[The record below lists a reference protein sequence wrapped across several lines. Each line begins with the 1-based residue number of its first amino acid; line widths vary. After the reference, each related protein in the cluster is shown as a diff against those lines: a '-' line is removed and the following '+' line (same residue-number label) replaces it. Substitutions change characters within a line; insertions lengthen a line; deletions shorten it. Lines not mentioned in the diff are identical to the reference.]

1 MSTPKRDGGFRAAFP
16 GEPRR
21 GDSPSPREGLSPQAV
36 DILFPIFEQA
46 SAGAISVDVDS
57 RITWINDSYCRL
69 LEISDPQAVIGRPVA
84 QIIPHTRMPEVIR
97 SGRPILLDI
106 MEAHDQQLVVMR
118 LPVHDEA
125 SGRVIGAVAFILY
138 DDLQPLTPMVSKYR
152 RLQRDLAAAKRA
164 LAKRGAR
171 YEMAD
176 FVGASPEVLEVK
188 RRARLAAARQTP
200 ILLLGET
207 GTGKE
212 VLAQAIHAA
221 SPRAGAPL
229 VAVNVAAVPE
239 SLLEAEF
246 FGVAPGAYTGADKRA
261 RQGKFQLAD
270 GGTLFLDE
278 VGDMPLALQAKLLRA
293 IQEGEVEPL
302 GSNEVQPVDVRLIAA
317 TSRDLEAMVAEG
329 RFRSDLYYRLNVLTI
344 RLPALREHPADMGI
358 LCEALLEKLA
368 LESGEPRAEIT
379 PDAVALLAAQPWP
392 GNIRELRNALEQT
405 LALNEACSVIDAAT
419 LTPALPHPCGEA
431 PATPPLRPLAEAVAE
446 AERQAIRQ
454 ALAACGGN
462 RSRAARLLG
471 IPRSVLYTKLAKLS
485 LNPDN

>member
-1 MSTPKRDGGFRAAFP
+1 M
-16 GEPRR
+16 
-21 GDSPSPREGLSPQAV
+21 
-36 DILFPIFEQA
+36 
-46 SAGAISVDVDS
+46 
-57 RITWINDSYCRL
+57 
-69 LEISDPQAVIGRPVA
+69 
-84 QIIPHTRMPEVIR
+84 
-97 SGRPILLDI
+97 
-106 MEAHDQQLVVMR
+106 
-118 LPVHDEA
+118 
-125 SGRVIGAVAFILY
+125 
-138 DDLQPLTPMVSKYR
+138 
-152 RLQRDLAAAKRA
+152 
-164 LAKRGAR
+164 
-171 YEMAD
+171 
-176 FVGASPEVLEVK
+176 
-188 RRARLAAARQTP
+188 
-200 ILLLGET
+200 
-207 GTGKE
+207 
-212 VLAQAIHAA
+212 LAQAIHAA

-302 GSNEVQPVDVRLIAA
+302 GSNEVQPVNVRLIAA
-317 TSRDLEAMVAEG
+317 TSRDLETMVAEG

-405 LALNEACSVIDAAT
+405 LALHEACSVIDAAT
-419 LTPALPHPCGEA
+419 LAPALPRPGGETS
-431 PATPPLRPLAEAVAE
+431 PAPPLRPLAEAVAE

-454 ALAACGGN
+454 ALAASGGN

-485 LNPDN
+485 LDPDN